1 MSLKP
6 GQAWKPSE
14 EKRNPN
20 PFAGIV
26 PNTPTPKCELQA
38 DHFVGKSGFI
48 APTNSTEDSAGKIG
62 FGPPMPP
69 PPPPPTPEEIASTV
83 EIDPAAVIEGWDS
96 QDKLPAEAGE
106 ADDTPDLETQLQI
119 KEAALA
125 TLRDEIITLNRT
137 IMDAQLKLVAAQDEI
152 DKLKTQGKPPTGAG
166 YDEVGLKIKELEAK
180 NAALEQ
186 QLRLAMQERPAN
198 VIEVRTLAQ
207 YLLDNRPDK
216 IKAADD
222 ELANA
227 LADGWMVINIS
238 VPCEFLRYVTL
249 RRDPR
254 PAPRPEQVVIDTDVD
269 PVTEPKLTFGE
280 VLEAQ
285 REQISASRQRLHDLQ
300 ARTRGD
306 IITGMVNRE
315 H

>member
-14 EKRNPN
+14 DKRNPN

-26 PNTPTPKCELQA
+26 PNTPTPKCELQT
-38 DHFVGKSGFI
+38 DHFVGKSGFV
-48 APTNSTEDSAGKIG
+48 APTNSTEPAGKIG

-83 EIDPAAVIEGWDS
+83 EIDPAAIIEGWDS

-166 YDEVGLKIKELEAK
+166 YDERGLKVKELEAK

-186 QLRLAMQERPAN
+186 QLRLAAQERPAN
-198 VIEVRTLAQ
+198 VIEVRTLTQ
-207 YLLDNRPDK
+207 FLLDNRPDK
-216 IKAADD
+216 VKAADD
-222 ELANA
+222 ELAER
-227 LADGWMVINIS
+227 LSEGFTVMNITIT
-238 VPCEFLRYVTL
+238 PANLRYVTL

-285 REQISASRQRLHDLQ
+285 REEITASRQRLRDLQ

-306 IITGMVNRE
+306 IITGTVNRE